1 MLLNVSRELAANRVV
16 SACMDLSDGLAD
28 AVSQM
33 ATASGTGAVV
43 LSSQVPVHH
52 LATLEHALRGGEDYE
67 LLFAVPPRRRRGF
80 EKIAGRLTPVAC
92 IGELT
97 KHPSLRLDEGA
108 LGGGFEHFQDRGD

>member
-1 MLLNVSRELAANRVV
+1 
-16 SACMDLSDGLAD
+16 MDLSDGLAD
-28 AVSQM
+28 GVSQM

-43 LSSQVPVHH
+43 LSSKVPVHAD
-52 LATLEHALRGGEDYE
+52 ATLEHALRGGEDYE

-97 KHPSLRLDEGA
+97 KDPSLRLDEGP
-108 LGGGFEHFQDRGD
+108 LGGGFAHF